1 MHATTH
7 RDSLPA
13 PATEGLSA
21 LDRDRA
27 GTLADEGGV
36 TAAALEGRR
45 SADDGEGDS
54 RASNRTWRA
63 AALLAGGTIG
73 VLAAWSALRSRAR

>member
-1 MHATTH
+1 MGARRTE
-7 RDSLPA
+7 SLPA

-36 TAAALEGRR
+36 SAAAVEALEPIDVE
-45 SADDGEGDS
+45 APV
-54 RASNRTWRA
+54 ARA
-63 AALLAGGTIG
+63 AWRTGALLAAGALG
-73 VLAAWSALRSRAR
+73 VLLAWSMLGRRAR